1 MKVICIDS
9 SNKPNKVPDNE
20 WIEEGIVYTVV
31 LVRQMGLQKGK
42 IGVKLKE
49 VELSDSSF
57 PYEFYNFERFLPI
70 NLLTQ
75 LYHEEK
81 VTEKADLELI

>member
-9 SNKPNKVPDNE
+9 SNKPSKVPDNE
-20 WIEEGIVYTVV
+20 WIEEGVVYTVV

>member
-20 WIEEGIVYTVV
+20 WIEEGVVYTVV

-57 PYEFYNFERFLPI
+57 PYEFYDFERFLPI

-75 LYHEEK
+75 LYHEER

>member
-20 WIEEGIVYTVV
+20 WIEEGVVYTVV
-31 LVRQMGLQKGK
+31 LVRQMGLQKGR

-57 PYEFYNFERFLPI
+57 PYEFYDFERFLPI

-75 LYHEEK
+75 LYHEER

>member
-20 WIEEGIVYTVV
+20 WIEEGVVYTVV